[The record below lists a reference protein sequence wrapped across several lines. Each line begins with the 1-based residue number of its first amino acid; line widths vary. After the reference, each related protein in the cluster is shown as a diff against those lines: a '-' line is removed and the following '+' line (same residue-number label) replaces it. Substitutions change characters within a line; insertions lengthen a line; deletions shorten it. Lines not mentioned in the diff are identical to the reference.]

1 MKFALKP
8 IDRRSR
14 YFKIC
19 NCLYASRYFYSDIC
33 NCTKKRSCILLQSV
47 FFIDK
52 WCSCLHNC
60 KPVPLWI
67 NCYISDSSLRVVKW
81 SPQPMIG
88 SHPWLP
94 RHNTGLQTPGSG
106 RNKQPSAASP
116 SPPRMINSF
125 ETQSHIQHSK
135 PFQISEII
143 NNWRVFAS
151 LVDWLCLPT
160 PPHQPPE
167 SQMSS

>member
-1 MKFALKP
+1 MGWLENLYPHCHLLHWMKFALKP

-116 SPPRMINSF
+116 SLSA
-125 ETQSHIQHSK
+125 TDDQLHWDTKSHSTFKTLSNIW
-135 PFQISEII
+135 
-143 NNWRVFAS
+143 NNK
-151 LVDWLCLPT
+151 
-160 PPHQPPE
+160 
-167 SQMSS
+167 